1 MESVLLGHLHFMVI
15 QAPSTSQVTEL
26 RSRNISTP
34 DVKPCLL
41 AQWPQ
46 AQAWLPA
53 PGSGP
58 SLLAELRN
66 ESYITSLVSASVPSS
81 VGRDS
86 DESYLLVF
94 LSLLP

>member
-1 MESVLLGHLHFMVI
+1 MESILLGHLHFVVI
-15 QAPSTSQVTEL
+15 QVPSTSQVTEL

-46 AQAWLPA
+46 AQAWFTSS
-53 PGSGP
+53 GSGP

-66 ESYITSLVSASVPSS
+66 ESYITSLVSASVPSP
-81 VGRDS
+81 VRQGQ
-86 DESYLLVF
+86 
-94 LSLLP
+94 